1 MKKPIWFITGIS
13 SGIGKALAE
22 TALAAGDFVIG
33 TFRKTAQVDAF
44 NEQHGDNAQALEMDI
59 TDAEA
64 VERGFQTI
72 ENRFGRI
79 DYLVNN
85 AGFGI
90 AGAVEETSE
99 AELRAVFEANFF
111 ATVALTRRALPM
123 LRQQGSGHII
133 QISSHG
139 GVRAFPGFGVYNAS
153 KFALEGISEALAIE
167 VKPLGIHVTIVEPG
181 PFRTAF
187 AGSGF
192 QQAETRLD
200 AYAETAGK
208 FRNLMAGIDGKQP
221 GDPQR
226 AAEVIFQTAK
236 LEEPPLRLPLGKI
249 AVTNIRA
256 KLDSVR
262 ADVERYEASGAVTE
276 FEG

>member
-1 MKKPIWFITGIS
+1 MNNPIWFITGIS
-13 SGIGKALAE
+13 SGIGKHLAD

-33 TFRKTAQVDAF
+33 TFRKQAQVDAF
-44 NEQHGDNAQALEMDI
+44 NQTHGNAGRALLMDI
-59 TDAEA
+59 TDAAA
-64 VERGFQTI
+64 VEAGFRTI
-72 ENRFGRI
+72 EADFGRL

-111 ATVALTRRALPM
+111 ATVAVTRRALPLM
-123 LRQQGSGHII
+123 RRQKRGRIL

-192 QQAETRLD
+192 RQAATRLD
-200 AYAETAGK
+200 AYADTAGK

-236 LEEPPLRLPLGKI
+236 MEEPPLRLPLGKI
-249 AVTNIRA
+249 AVTNIKA

-262 ADVERYEASGAVTE
+262 ADVERYEATGVETE
-276 FEG
+276 FAG